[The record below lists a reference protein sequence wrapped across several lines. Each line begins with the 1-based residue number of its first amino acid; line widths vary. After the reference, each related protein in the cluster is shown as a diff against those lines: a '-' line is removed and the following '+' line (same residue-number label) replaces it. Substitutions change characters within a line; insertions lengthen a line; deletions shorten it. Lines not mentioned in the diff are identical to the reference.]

1 MSSESTGVRPVVVI
15 GMGLTSALGTG
26 IERTL
31 RAMYAEEP
39 PCPMLPSAF
48 GTDLKLPVFAVP
60 DLPRDTRLPGGFC
73 TMLLKTALDEA
84 LDRAGLTPAEL
95 GRLRVGVA
103 IGTTVACQLN
113 DVPFYSVLRG
123 RELPSAE
130 PLRSYVG
137 GVPAEWVRRTYMLKG
152 PAITVSN
159 ACASGTDAVGI
170 AAAWVRTGLVDV
182 AIAGGT
188 DELNKV
194 PYDGFNALGV
204 CSTEPCRPFDA
215 ERSGLNLGEA
225 AGVVVLAG
233 ADLGSHAKFAVTG
246 FGKSADAHHITQPE
260 EQGLQLE
267 RAIRKAL
274 SNSGATPE
282 EVDFINAHGTGT
294 QANDRV
300 ESLVFGRV
308 FGPQVRFM
316 STKAMT
322 GHTLGAAG
330 AVECVLTLL
339 MMEHGRLVKN
349 HRFSRL
355 AEDMPVAPLAEC
367 VALESPRRALSVSLA
382 FGGSN
387 SALVLERTAS

>member
-1 MSSESTGVRPVVVI
+1 MSSESTVSRPALVI

-26 IERTL
+26 IGRTL

-39 PCPMLPSAF
+39 PSPVLPSAF
-48 GTDLKLPVFAVP
+48 ETELLRPVFAVP

-95 GRLRVGVA
+95 GRHRVGVA

-123 RELPSAE
+123 GELPSAE

-137 GVPAEWVRRTYMLKG
+137 GSPAEWVRRTYGLKG
-152 PAITVSN
+152 PAVTVSN

-170 AAAWVRTGLVDV
+170 AAAWLRTGLVDI

-194 PYDGFNALGV
+194 PYDGFSALGV
-204 CSTEPCRPFDA
+204 CSSEPCRPFDA
-215 ERSGLNLGEA
+215 ARSGLNLGEA
-225 AGVVVLAG
+225 AGVVILAG
-233 ADLGSHAKFAVTG
+233 DAFRSRARFAVTG
-246 FGKSADAHHITQPE
+246 FGKTADAHHITQPE

-267 RAIRKAL
+267 RAICKAL
-274 SNSGATPE
+274 ADSGATAAD
-282 EVDFINAHGTGT
+282 VDFINAHGTGT

-300 ESLVFGRV
+300 ESRVFGRV
-308 FGPQVRFM
+308 FGPKVRFM

-330 AVECVLTLL
+330 AVECVLSLL
-339 MMEHGRLVKN
+339 MLDQGRLVRN
-349 HRFSRL
+349 HRFSCL
-355 AEDMPVAPLAEC
+355 SADMPVAPLAEE
-367 VALESPRRALSVSLA
+367 VVLDSPRRALSVSLA

-387 SALVLERTAS
+387 SAVVLERIS